1 MTFIYYYKKSD
12 GIRHE
17 AEIDA
22 PTRDEAFAA
31 LRRQGIRPIKVL
43 EKEPVRASNGIR
55 KRIVF
60 FIVVV
65 VGVVAGVLGWFASRA
80 TDEDVSSP
88 SPKTGVDVSEPVA
101 TNPPPAVAVQKERE
115 RRFIA
120 KPLARQ
126 RIPGDRARI
135 EKLKREIFDNAAET
149 LLAKFAEPG
158 QRIGPLTLTRE
169 AKESFGKV
177 LKQPLYVKADE
188 LTEAIDLKRIV
199 SGMKREMSAYLTA
212 GGSVEEYFAELQK
225 RQNVEVERR
234 EKAEQHLAKL
244 LNEKNPAKAYSFW
257 LKANASLHALGIA
270 PIPIPEELRGQQSK
284 LGLE

>member
-22 PTRDEAFAA
+22 PTRDEAFAV

-43 EKEPVRASNGIR
+43 EKEPVRAYNGIR

-80 TDEDVSSP
+80 ADEDVSSP
-88 SPKTGVDVSEPVA
+88 YPQTGADVHEPVA
-101 TNPPPAVAVQKERE
+101 TNPPPAVAVKKERE

-135 EKLKREIFDNAAET
+135 ERLKREIFDNPAET
-149 LLAKFAEPG
+149 LLARFAEPG
-158 QRIGPLTLTRE
+158 QRIGPLTLTQE
-169 AKESFGKV
+169 AKEAFGKV
-177 LKQPLYVKADE
+177 LKKPLYVKAEE

-199 SGMKREMSAYLTA
+199 SGMKREMSTYLTA
-212 GGSVEEYFAELQK
+212 GGSVEEYFTELQK

-244 LNEKNPAKAYSFW
+244 LNEKNPARAYSFW